1 MEDEIKFAF
10 GKSLGEQQIAK
21 SLLNN
26 GLITPDEVV
35 MFSDVVNNIK
45 FQSLARLLIIM
56 SDRVG
61 RKEDRKEDAYAKFPV
76 ELTVLMKE
84 LMNKINKKEDKPKI
98 VKK

>member
-10 GKSLGEQQIAK
+10 GKSLGKQQIAK

-45 FQSLARLLIIM
+45 LL
-56 SDRVG
+56 
-61 RKEDRKEDAYAKFPV
+61 
-76 ELTVLMKE
+76 
-84 LMNKINKKEDKPKI
+84 
-98 VKK
+98 